1 MDRAE
6 IQSCSPSL
14 SPRIP
19 HPERGRTRAPGLNK
33 GSLKHK
39 TSTVR
44 KTPSSPV
51 LGLQGGQA
59 LASES
64 TIRRVLQDLDPTDLD
79 THVRSWFCTR
89 TGTIEGRTV
98 IAVDGKTMRAARTGK
113 DPPPHLLAALDQAT
127 GTVLAQA
134 RVADKSNEIPAL
146 RELLK
151 PLDLDGVVVSA
162 DAMHTQTDTAEWTRP
177 AGRSLRAH
185 ASGKSEDPAQD
196 TQEAALQGRPVHLL
210 GRRLSRAASAAH
222 RPRRPGLPPG
232 WTSPERLR
240 WSRSGAPE
248 PPRIAEARATTAA
261 VAPRGRLW
269 RWSTWSVP
277 YPWDRPNPSRLPPGS
292 GDIGR

>member
-1 MDRAE
+1 
-6 IQSCSPSL
+6 
-14 SPRIP
+14 
-19 HPERGRTRAPGLNK
+19 
-33 GSLKHK
+33 
-39 TSTVR
+39 
-44 KTPSSPV
+44 
-51 LGLQGGQA
+51 
-59 LASES
+59 
-64 TIRRVLQDLDPTDLD
+64 
-79 THVRSWFCTR
+79 
-89 TGTIEGRTV
+89 
-98 IAVDGKTMRAARTGK
+98 MRAARTGK

-146 RELLK
+146 GELLK

-177 AGRSLRAH
+177 AGRSLRDH

-248 PPRIAEARATTAA
+248 PPRIAGARATTAA
-261 VAPRGRLW
+261 VAPSGRLW
-269 RWSTWSVP
+269 RWSTRVCSLPMGQAQPEQVAAWVRGH
-277 YPWDRPNPSRLPPGS
+277 WKIENRLHVGP
-292 GDIGR
+292 